1 MKILHQNKKEGV
13 IKVRPETLDDLWYLK
28 GIICQG
34 DFVKGKGYR
43 RVRDDEK
50 LRADKGVRVPM
61 TLGLRVESVEF
72 APYVNRLRVTGVI
85 EEGPED
91 LISLGSH
98 QTIDVKPTDTLTIVK
113 DRWKNWELDRLKD
126 AVKAG
131 KTPLVLIVAVEEG
144 EAEFGVVRSYGIDFP
159 ARITVTVSG
168 KREIKEQ
175 ETTKKEFFHEVA
187 KKLEE
192 VMKKEDIKAC
202 ILCGPGFTKDGLY
215 DYLKEKHP
223 AVAKKCRMESA
234 GTGGRVGIA
243 EIIKKGVVER
253 IARDSRVSYES
264 RLVEHLFAE
273 IGKGSG
279 LGAYGPEEVKKA
291 LDMGAV
297 DKLLVTDTFLRKDK
311 GADALLE
318 GARRTGGEGVIVST
332 EHDAGERLE
341 GIGGVGAILRYPV

>member
-28 GIICQG
+28 GLICQG
-34 DFVKGKGYR
+34 DFVRGKGYR

-72 APYVNRLRVTGVI
+72 APYVNRLRITGVI

-98 QTIDVKPTDTLTIVK
+98 QTIDIKPTDTLTIVK
-113 DRWKNWELDRLKD
+113 ERWKNWELDRLKD

-131 KTPLVLIVAVEEG
+131 KTPLVLIVCVEDG
-144 EAEFGVVRSYGIDFP
+144 EAEFAVVRSYGIDFP

-175 ETTKKEFFHEVA
+175 ETTKKEFFSEVG

-202 ILCGPGFTKDGLY
+202 ILAGPGFTKDGLIN
-215 DYLKEKHP
+215 YLKDKHP
-223 AVAKKCRMESA
+223 TVAGKCRLESA
-234 GTGGRVGIA
+234 GTGGRVGIS

-253 IARDSRVSYES
+253 IAKESRVSYETL
-264 RLVEHLFAE
+264 LVEQLFSE
-273 IGKGSG
+273 IGKESG
-279 LGAYGPEEVKKA
+279 LGAYGPEEVRKA
-291 LDMGAV
+291 LDIGAV
-297 DKLLVTDTFLRKDK
+297 EKLLVTDTFLRKDK
-311 GADALLE
+311 NADTLLE
-318 GARRTGGEGVIVST
+318 GVRKTGGEGVIIST
-332 EHDAGERLE
+332 EHNAGERLE
-341 GIGGVGAILRYPV
+341 GIGGVGAILRYAV

>member
-1 MKILHQNKKEGV
+1 
-13 IKVRPETLDDLWYLK
+13 VRPETLDDLWYLK
-28 GIICQG
+28 GIICEG
-34 DFVKGKGYR
+34 DFVRGKGYR
-43 RVRDDEK
+43 RVRDDER

-72 APYVNRLRVTGVI
+72 APYVNRLRITGVI

-131 KTPLVLIVAVEEG
+131 KTPLVLIVAVEDG
-144 EAEFGVVRSYGIDFP
+144 EAEFAVVRSYGIDFP
-159 ARITVTVSG
+159 ARIAVTVAG

-175 ETTKKEFFHEVA
+175 EATRKEFFREVA
-187 KKLEE
+187 GKLEE
-192 VMKKEDIKAC
+192 VMNKEDIKAC
-202 ILCGPGFTKDGLY
+202 ILCGPGFTKDGLL

-223 AVAKKCRMESA
+223 AVAGKCRLESA
-234 GTGGRVGIA
+234 GTGGRVGIG
-243 EIIKKGVVER
+243 EVLKKGVVDR
-253 IARDSRVSYES
+253 IARDSRVSYET
-264 RLVEHLFAE
+264 RLVEQLFSE

-279 LGAYGPEEVKKA
+279 LGTYGPEEVRRA

-297 DKLLVTDTFLRKDK
+297 DKLMVTDTFLRRDR
-311 GADALLE
+311 GADELLE
-318 GARRTGGEGVIVST
+318 GIRKTGGEGIIVST

-341 GIGGVGAILRYPV
+341 GIGGVGAILRYAIS